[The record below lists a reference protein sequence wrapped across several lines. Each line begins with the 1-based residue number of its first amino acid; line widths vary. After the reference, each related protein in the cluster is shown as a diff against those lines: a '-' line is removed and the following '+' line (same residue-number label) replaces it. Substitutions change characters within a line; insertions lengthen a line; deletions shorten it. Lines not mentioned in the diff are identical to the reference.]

1 MNILTSFV
9 AAFLEVISVVLN
21 LYVWA
26 LVIGA
31 VLSWLAAFDIV
42 NTRSRFVQV
51 IGDFIYRITEP
62 ALRPI
67 RKFLP
72 VMGGV
77 DLSPLVLILIILF
90 VQSFIS
96 HLAL

>member
-1 MNILTSFV
+1 MNVLNSLV
-9 AAFLEVISVVLN
+9 AATLEIISVLLN
-21 LYVWA
+21 LYIWA

-31 VLSWLAAFDIV
+31 VLSWLAVFDIV
-42 NTRSRFVQV
+42 NVRNRFVQAV
-51 IGDFIYRITEP
+51 GDFVYRITEP

-67 RKFLP
+67 RRFLP

-77 DLSPLVLILIILF
+77 DLSPLVLILFIVFI
-90 VQSFIS
+90 QSFIR